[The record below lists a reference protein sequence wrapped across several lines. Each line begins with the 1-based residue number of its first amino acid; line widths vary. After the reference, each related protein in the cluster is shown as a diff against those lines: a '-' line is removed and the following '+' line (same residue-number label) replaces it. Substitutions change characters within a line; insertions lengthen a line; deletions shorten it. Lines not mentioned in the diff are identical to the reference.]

1 MMTFN
6 NEKVEMECI
15 VLDGVRYIPCRV
27 IVGYSCTKC
36 DLKEYC
42 WENTK
47 ANGGFR
53 SFCTETLGMGA
64 CFKKAFGQQ
73 S

>member
-1 MMTFN
+1 MIFN
-6 NEKVEMECI
+6 HKEVEMECI

-27 IVGYSCTKC
+27 MVGCSCDKC

-47 ANGGFR
+47 TDGGLR
-53 SFCTETLGMGA
+53 PFCAETLGMGA
-64 CFKKAFGQQ
+64 CFKKALGQ
-73 S
+73 